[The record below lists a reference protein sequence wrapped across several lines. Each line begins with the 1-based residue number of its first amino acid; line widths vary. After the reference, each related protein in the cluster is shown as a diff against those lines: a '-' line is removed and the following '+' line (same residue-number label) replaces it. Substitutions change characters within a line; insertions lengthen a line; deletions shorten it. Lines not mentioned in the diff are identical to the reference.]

1 MKKKTKYITSHIG
14 ELEENDEHNE
24 LLINEKKKELANI
37 RNHRLL

>member
-1 MKKKTKYITSHIG
+1 MKKKKKYITSHIG

-24 LLINEKKKELANI
+24 LLINEKKKDLENI